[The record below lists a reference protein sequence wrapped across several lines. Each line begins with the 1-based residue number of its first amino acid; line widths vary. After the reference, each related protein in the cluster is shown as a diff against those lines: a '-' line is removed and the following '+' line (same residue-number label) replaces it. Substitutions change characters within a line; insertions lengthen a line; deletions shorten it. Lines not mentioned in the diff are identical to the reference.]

1 MPAITQTF
9 TTPKERPGE
18 NLQTLAKDLLD
29 ATRRVTGPGEHSL
42 HEPLFG
48 EDELATVAKTIGST
62 MVSSVGP
69 QITEFEDQ
77 VKKFT
82 GAAFAVATVNGTAAL
97 QIALESSGL
106 RPGDEVLLPSLTF
119 AATASAVVHAGGIP
133 VFIDSDPERIGLDP
147 TSLKLWLQ
155 ANAVGSAGKTKN
167 KSSGNPIHSIVPVH
181 IFGHPV
187 QMNQVLDIC
196 NEFNILLLEDAA
208 ESLGSYF
215 EDQHTGTFGTAGIIS
230 FNGNKT
236 ITTGG
241 GGMVLTNSG
250 EIASRARHLITTA
263 KVPHAW
269 EYIHDTVGYNFRL
282 PNLNAALG
290 VAQMKNLTSIIEMQ
304 RGLYKKY
311 ATELRD
317 ISGTRL
323 LSEPADSRSNFWLQA
338 IVLDRGNEGARD
350 EILELFHGD
359 DLRVRPAWRPLHML
373 EPYAKYERTSMAGT
387 EDVYARL
394 VNLPSSPKLARQ

>member
-1 MPAITQTF
+1 M
-9 TTPKERPGE
+9 
-18 NLQTLAKDLLD
+18 
-29 ATRRVTGPGEHSL
+29 TGPGEHPL

-48 EDELATVAKTIGST
+48 EGELATVTETLEST

-97 QIALESSGL
+97 QIALEASGL
-106 RPGDEVLLPSLTF
+106 RRGDEVLIPSLTF

-133 VFIDSDPERIGLDP
+133 VFIDSDPERVGLDP
-147 TSLKLWLQ
+147 SSLRSWLQ
-155 ANAVGSAGKTKN
+155 ANAVTSAGKTIN
-167 KSSGNPIHSIVPVH
+167 NASGNSIHSVVPVH

-187 QMNQVLDIC
+187 DINQVLEIC
-196 NEFNILLLEDAA
+196 NEFNILLIEDAA

-215 EDQHTGTFGTAGIIS
+215 ENRQTGTFGTAGIIS

-241 GGMVLTNSG
+241 GGMVLTNS
-250 EIASRARHLITTA
+250 EEVASRARHLITTA

-269 EYIHDTVGYNFRL
+269 EYIHDAVGYNFRL

-290 VAQMKNLTSIIEMQ
+290 VAQMKNLESIVKMQ
-304 RGLYKKY
+304 RRLYEKY

-317 ISGTRL
+317 VSGVSL

-338 IVLDRGNEGARD
+338 IVLDRGQEGSRD
-350 EILELFHGD
+350 EILELFHSDG
-359 DLRVRPAWRPLHML
+359 LKVRPAWRPLHML
-373 EPYAKYERTSMAGT
+373 EPYARYERTSMAGT

-394 VNLPSSPKLARQ
+394 VNLPSSPKLARA

>member
-1 MPAITQTF
+1 M
-9 TTPKERPGE
+9 
-18 NLQTLAKDLLD
+18 
-29 ATRRVTGPGEHSL
+29 TGPGEHSL

-48 EDELATVAKTIGST
+48 EEELATVTKTIEST

-69 QITEFEDQ
+69 QITEFEEQ
-77 VKKFT
+77 VRKLT

-97 QIALESSGL
+97 QIAMEASGL
-106 RPGDEVLLPSLTF
+106 CPGDEVLIPSLTF

-147 TSLKLWLQ
+147 TSLRSWLQ
-155 ANAVGSAGKTKN
+155 ANAVVSAGKTKN
-167 KSSGNPIHSIVPVH
+167 KSSGNPIHSVVPVH

-187 QMNQVLDIC
+187 NINQILDIC
-196 NEFNILLLEDAA
+196 KEFNILLIEDAA

-215 EDQHTGTFGTAGIIS
+215 EDKHTGTFGTAGIIS

-241 GGMVLTNSG
+241 GGMVLTNSE
-250 EIASRARHLITTA
+250 EIASKARHLITTA

-269 EYIHDTVGYNFRL
+269 EYIHDAVGYNFRL

-290 VAQMKNLTSIIEMQ
+290 VAQMKNLESIVEMQ
-304 RGLYKKY
+304 RRLYEKY

-317 ISGTRL
+317 VSGVTL

-338 IVLDRGNEGARD
+338 IVLDSGNEGSKD
-350 EILELFHGD
+350 DILELFHADG
-359 DLRVRPAWRPLHML
+359 LKVRPAWRPLHML

>member
-1 MPAITQTF
+1 M
-9 TTPKERPGE
+9 
-18 NLQTLAKDLLD
+18 QTLAKDLLA

-48 EDELATVAKTIGST
+48 EEEVATVAKTIEST

-77 VKKFT
+77 VKKLT

-97 QIALESSGL
+97 QIALEASGL

-119 AATASAVVHAGGIP
+119 AATASAIVHAGGIP
-133 VFIDSDPERIGLDP
+133 VFIDSDPERIGLAP
-147 TSLKLWLQ
+147 ISLRSWLQ
-155 ANAVGSAGKTKN
+155 ANAVASEGKARN
-167 KSSGNPIHSIVPVH
+167 KSSGNPIHSVVPVH

-187 QMNQVLDIC
+187 DINQILDIC
-196 NEFNILLLEDAA
+196 KEFNILLIEDAA

-215 EDQHTGTFGTAGIIS
+215 EDKHTGTSGTAGIIS

-241 GGMVLTNSG
+241 GGMVLTNSE
-250 EIASRARHLITTA
+250 EIAFKARHLITTA

-269 EYIHDTVGYNFRL
+269 EYIHDAVGYNFRL

-290 VAQMKNLTSIIEMQ
+290 VAQMTNLESIVEMQ
-304 RGLYKKY
+304 RRLYEKY

-317 ISGTRL
+317 VSGVTL
-323 LSEPADSRSNFWLQA
+323 LAEPADSRSNFWLQA
-338 IVLDRGNEGARD
+338 IVLDRGNEASRD
-350 EILELFHGD
+350 EILELFHADG
-359 DLRVRPAWRPLHML
+359 LKVRPAWRPLHML

>member
-1 MPAITQTF
+1 
-9 TTPKERPGE
+9 
-18 NLQTLAKDLLD
+18 LQTLAKDLLA

-48 EDELATVAKTIGST
+48 EEELETVTKTIEST

-77 VKKFT
+77 VKKLT

-97 QIALESSGL
+97 QIALEASGL
-106 RPGDEVLLPSLTF
+106 RPGDEVLIPSLTF

-147 TSLKLWLQ
+147 SSLRSWLQ
-155 ANAVGSAGKTKN
+155 ANAVASSGKTNN
-167 KSSGNPIHSIVPVH
+167 KSSGKTIHSVVPVH

-187 QMNQVLDIC
+187 DIKQVLDIC
-196 NEFNILLLEDAA
+196 AEFNILLIEDAA

-215 EDQHTGTFGTAGIIS
+215 EDKHTGTFGTAGIIS

-241 GGMVLTNSG
+241 GGMVLTNS
-250 EIASRARHLITTA
+250 EKISSRARHLITTA

-269 EYIHDTVGYNFRL
+269 EYIHDAVGYNFRL

-290 VAQMKNLTSIIEMQ
+290 VAQMKNLESIVAMQ
-304 RGLYKKY
+304 RRIYERY
-311 ATELRD
+311 VTELRD
-317 ISGTRL
+317 FSEVSL

-338 IVLDRGNEGARD
+338 IVLDRGHEGSRD
-350 EILELFHGD
+350 EILQLFHADG
-359 DLRVRPAWRPLHML
+359 LKVRPAWRPLHML
-373 EPYAKYERTSMAGT
+373 EPYAKYEKTSMSGT
-387 EDVYARL
+387 EDIYARL